1 MKQAMGLI
9 KEVTMIYVCP
19 LSQVK
24 ASVKKLTPS
33 HLISLLDPKSM
44 IDTPPS
50 LPRDRHLQLS
60 VNDIAEPREGLI
72 LPGRTHIRDILD
84 FVDGWDQRAPML
96 IHCWAGISR
105 STATAYIALC
115 HLNPGHERNAARLMR
130 AAARHAQPNPRLVA
144 VADAMMGRKGRMISA
159 VAEMGP
165 GEFDMEGDLF
175 AMPAK
180 L

>member
-1 MKQAMGLI
+1 
-9 KEVTMIYVCP
+9 
-19 LSQVK
+19 
-24 ASVKKLTPS
+24 
-33 HLISLLDPKSM
+33 
-44 IDTPPS
+44 
-50 LPRDRHLQLS
+50 
-60 VNDIAEPREGLI
+60 
-72 LPGRTHIRDILD
+72 
-84 FVDGWDQRAPML
+84 
-96 IHCWAGISR
+96 
-105 STATAYIALC
+105 
-115 HLNPGHERNAARLMR
+115 MR

>member
-1 MKQAMGLI
+1 
-9 KEVTMIYVCP
+9 MIYVCP

-24 ASVKKLTPS
+24 ASIKELAPS
-33 HLISLLDPKSM
+33 HLVSLLDPKSM

-60 VNDIAEPREGLI
+60 VNDIAEPRDGLI
-72 LPGRTHIRDILD
+72 LPGETHIRNILD
-84 FVDGWDQRAPML
+84 FVDGWDQSAPML

-115 HLNPGHERNAARLMR
+115 HLNPGHELNAARLMR

-144 VADAMMGRKGRMISA
+144 VADAIMGRKGCMIGA

-165 GEFDMEGDLF
+165 GIFDMEGDLF